1 MLVRGRGVAQMTLK
15 QVVGWLVVIFLLF
28 YIVTQPTQAAA
39 ATRNLWELIVNIY
52 HGIAD
57 FLTAL

>member
-1 MLVRGRGVAQMTLK
+1 MTLK

-39 ATRNLWELIVNIY
+39 ATRNLWELFVNIY